1 MISRSLGPEFG
12 AAIGMIFSVANAVAV
27 AMYVIGFCESLN
39 DLLKSFDVRIVDNG
53 LNDVRIIGTIT
64 VIVLTA
70 IVIIGMEWEAKVT
83 DCVDRHLDNYLVDLV
98 DLTTFL
104 IGPNLPAHHFVRRS
118 SRLPHRSLHRTDER
132 PVQGQG
138 LHRLRQCVSLLSVCF
153 SFLCLF
159 FFTNRLACAEDIM
172 MANMVSDYQPEKGVM
187 HNFFTVFAVFFP
199 AATGILAGANISG
212 DLKVP
217 DRFHIFDFFF
227 V

>member
-1 MISRSLGPEFG
+1 MKIDCLGGTYYMISRSLGPEFG

-53 LNDVRIIGTIT
+53 LNDVR
-64 VIVLTA
+64 
-70 IVIIGMEWEAKVT
+70 IIGMEWEAKVT

-153 SFLCLF
+153 SFLCFSL
-159 FFTNRLACAEDIM
+159 RIDLLAQRT
-172 MANMVSDYQPEKGVM
+172 S
-187 HNFFTVFAVFFP
+187 
-199 AATGILAGANISG
+199 
-212 DLKVP
+212 
-217 DRFHIFDFFF
+217 
-227 V
+227 